1 MARHQ
6 ERNHD
11 GAHGVQSLLTI
22 QNQPTT
28 VNTSSTGEEE
38 LAADVDE
45 PPDSRIQFRKM
56 LTLHTQSHT
65 SESEYRKTIPPI
77 LDRRASLLTQAL
89 LTSPELASLEEANLP
104 PVSNISRGMS
114 NASTYSNAS
123 AASTADLTSDGGL
136 TSPARTSTPSP
147 PLPPTTYTG
156 LHGFHVKAGVQT
168 NLVVGLEAK
177 DQVASKPPPVATDR
191 VESTVEGG
199 LGRKRCITFA
209 CGRKSAQLTEGNK
222 LVSDPSPAI
231 EDKPSQAAKR
241 PCMLRFVCP
250 SRPTQPDTSKAGTKR
265 TTRFQSP
272 PPPEVKHSPATP
284 KLRAHRDS
292 ESTIT
297 ATPRSVPNSPVTLR
311 SRKPMILNNSDLE
324 RSEATRFH
332 EFASSVGEE
341 DEWINEQTVH
351 RHRITVHD
359 TLKKEH
365 AIRHLGEEAEE
376 EALEEEDEELME
388 DDIGDD
394 NDNQDDDEENPSDG
408 GNESDDEEGF
418 AQSDDESDAGSDYQ
432 FWTTGLT
439 TAATSADHLEHIR
452 PSLRRNASVSSIES
466 MLQSARVSHGKD
478 DSPNMPNKSSRP
490 SKSAR
495 KARPGTPDL
504 PDSTDFVCGTLD
516 EDRPL
521 EAAYMSCLEE
531 RKRSKHTVIPQDIDP
546 SFPVSD
552 PDDED
557 EDEDGDELEA
567 VAEASDEQIWIE
579 GQLDDYDDATLRG
592 RTKSPTGRRVT
603 PKLSPKRMHSPPP
616 PKRSLVH
623 RSPPPRRLF
632 GHSPKRMRSPQP
644 ARNMHSPPSTRRTS
658 FATSP
663 KPRDY
668 GMRIHLA
675 QRPHLTHTKSLPRS
689 PNPKWHGGSHVGHS
703 TQTSTGNS
711 IQTNSP
717 PSREFH
723 QRGPIDIVTGLE
735 KKRQRRKEKFWR
747 QHCRQQGKERERKP
761 QPGKGAERMR
771 ELGLEMAG
779 KGRGQGHMKQP
790 DLILSI

>member
-1 MARHQ
+1 MARHH

-11 GAHGVQSLLTI
+11 AVQGAQSILTM

-28 VNTSSTGEEE
+28 VDTSSTGDEE

-45 PPDSRIQFRKM
+45 PPDERIRFRKM
-56 LTLHTQSHT
+56 PTPHTQQHT
-65 SESEYRKTIPPI
+65 SGSQYQKSNPPPF
-77 LDRRASLLTQAL
+77 DRRASLLTQAL
-89 LTSPELASLEEANLP
+89 LTSPELKHMEEASLPAP
-104 PVSNISRGMS
+104 SNMYRDMS

-136 TSPARTSTPSP
+136 TSPARTTTPSP
-147 PLPPTTYTG
+147 PLPPATYAG
-156 LHGFHVKAGVQT
+156 LHGIHVKTGVHGD
-168 NLVVGLEAK
+168 LVVGPESK
-177 DQVASKPPPVATDR
+177 DHVALDPVPVNADR
-191 VESTVEGG
+191 VESNVEAG
-199 LGRKRCITFA
+199 LGRRRCITFA
-209 CGRKSAQLTEGNK
+209 CGRKSEQRIESKNLP
-222 LVSDPSPAI
+222 LDPPPAI
-231 EDKPSQAAKR
+231 NDRSLQPAKR
-241 PCMLRFVCP
+241 SCMLRFVCP
-250 SRPTQPDTSKAGTKR
+250 SRPTQPDPSGVGNKP

-272 PPPEVKHSPATP
+272 PPPEVKYSPATP
-284 KLRAHRDS
+284 KVRAHRDS

-297 ATPRSVPNSPVTLR
+297 ATPRSVPNSPVAVRL
-311 SRKPMILNNSDLE
+311 RKPAPLNNSDLE

-351 RHRITVHD
+351 RHKITVHD

-376 EALEEEDEELME
+376 EALQEEDEELME
-388 DDIGDD
+388 
-394 NDNQDDDEENPSDG
+394 NDTSEDKENQDDDEEDYSDG
-408 GNESDDEEGF
+408 GNETDDEEGF

-432 FWTTGLT
+432 FWTPGLT

-452 PSLRRNASVSSIES
+452 PNLRRDASVSSIES
-466 MLQSARVSHGKD
+466 IVAESQFPTGKG
-478 DSPNMPNKSSRP
+478 DSPNRSRKSLRP
-490 SKSAR
+490 PKSAP

-531 RKRSKHTVIPQDIDP
+531 RKRSKHTIIPQDIDP

-552 PDDED
+552 PEDED
-557 EDEDGDELEA
+557 EDENELEA
-567 VAEASDEQIWIE
+567 VAEVSDEQIWIK
-579 GQLDDYDDATLRG
+579 GQLDDYDDATLHG
-592 RTKSPTGRRVT
+592 RTKNPSGRRAT
-603 PKLSPKRMHSPPP
+603 LKHSPRRMHSPPP
-616 PKRSLVH
+616 PKRGLVH

-644 ARNMHSPPSTRRTS
+644 VRNMHSPPSTRRTS

-663 KPRDY
+663 KGRDY
-668 GMRIHLA
+668 DMRIHLA

-689 PNPKWHGGSHVGHS
+689 PNPKWHGDSNAGRSV
-703 TQTSTGNS
+703 QTSTGNS
-711 IQTNSP
+711 TQTNSP
-717 PSREFH
+717 HTRDSHR
-723 QRGPIDIVTGLE
+723 RGPIDIVAGLE

-747 QHCRQQGKERERKP
+747 QHCRQPGKERERRP

-779 KGRGQGHMKQP
+779 KGRAQGLMKQP
-790 DLILSI
+790 DLVLSI

>member
-11 GAHGVQSLLTI
+11 REDGAQSLLTM

-38 LAADVDE
+38 LAADTDE
-45 PPDSRIQFRKM
+45 PPDGQMQFRKL
-56 LTLHTQSHT
+56 LTPHIQCHT
-65 SESEYRKTIPPI
+65 SGSEYHKTVPPQF
-77 LDRRASLLTQAL
+77 DRRASLLTQAL
-89 LTSPELASLEEANLP
+89 LTSPELNPHEEPNLP
-104 PVSNISRGMS
+104 PASTLYRGMS

-147 PLPPTTYTG
+147 PLPPATYTG
-156 LHGFHVKAGVQT
+156 LHGFHAKTGVQT
-168 NLVVGLEAK
+168 HLVDGLDGK
-177 DQVASKPPPVATDR
+177 DRLALHQAPAATDR
-191 VESTVEGG
+191 VEGTVEAG

-209 CGRKSAQLTEGNK
+209 CGRKAAQQTESDK
-222 LVSDPSPAI
+222 VVSNPPPASN
-231 EDKPSQAAKR
+231 DKPLQTAKR

-250 SRPTQPDTSKAGTKR
+250 SRPTQPDSTKADNKR

-284 KLRAHRDS
+284 KVRSHRDS
-292 ESTIT
+292 ESTVT
-297 ATPRSVPNSPVTLR
+297 ATPRSAPNSPVAIR
-311 SRKPMILNNSDLE
+311 SRKPTILNNPDLE

-341 DEWINEQTVH
+341 DEWIHEQTVH
-351 RHRITVHD
+351 RHKITVHD
-359 TLKKEH
+359 TLQKEH

-376 EALEEEDEELME
+376 EALQEEDEESME
-388 DDIGDD
+388 NDIGDE
-394 NDNQDDDEENPSDG
+394 NDDQDDDEEDYSDG
-408 GNESDDEEGF
+408 GNETDDEEGF

-432 FWTTGLT
+432 FWTPGLT
-439 TAATSADHLEHIR
+439 TAATSADLPEHIR
-452 PSLRRNASVSSIES
+452 PNLRRDASVSSIES
-466 MLQSARVSHGKD
+466 MVPSGQITHGKGV
-478 DSPNMPNKSSRP
+478 SPNRPRKSSRP
-490 SKSAR
+490 SKSAL
-495 KARPGTPDL
+495 KVRPGTPDL

-531 RKRSKHTVIPQDIDP
+531 RKRAKHMIIPQDIDP
-546 SFPVSD
+546 SFPVSG
-552 PDDED
+552 PEDED
-557 EDEDGDELEA
+557 EDEDELEA
-567 VAEASDEQIWIE
+567 VAEVSDEQIWIK
-579 GQLDDYDDATLRG
+579 GQLDDYDDDAVRG
-592 RTKSPTGRRVT
+592 RTKNPTGRGVT
-603 PKLSPKRMHSPPP
+603 PKHSPKRMHSPPP
-616 PKRSLVH
+616 PKRGLVH

-663 KPRDY
+663 KGRDF

-689 PNPKWHGGSHVGHS
+689 PNPKWHGASNHGQGAQTSAANS
-703 TQTSTGNS
+703 TQTS
-711 IQTNSP
+711 SP
-717 PSREFH
+717 PSRDSH

-735 KKRQRRKEKFWR
+735 QKRQRRKEKFWR
-747 QHCRQQGKERERKP
+747 QHCRQAGKDRDRKP

-779 KGRGQGHMKQP
+779 KGKGQGLMKQS
-790 DLILSI
+790 DLVLSI